1 MIDHDSTSFGIDSDR
16 LTHSREVGRLA
27 ARLAGQVFGWDESR
41 SRQMFLLGLVHD
53 CGYEFA
59 ENPLDHPVVGGELLK
74 EVGFSLW
81 REVRCHGV
89 AHATYYSDE
98 LLLLNIA
105 DMLVNRDGAKV
116 TLAQRLD
123 DIEQRYGFGSEQLVQ
138 AKRLVGEI
146 DGSLKSRRIDLGVFQ
161 EFWNVR
167 GLQ

>member
-1 MIDHDSTSFGIDSDR
+1 MIDHDSTSFGIDGDR

-27 ARLAGQVFGWDESR
+27 AQLAGQVFSWDEAR

-74 EVGFSLW
+74 EAGFSLW
-81 REVRCHGV
+81 REVRWHGV

-105 DMLVNRDGAKV
+105 DMLVSRDGTRV

-123 DIEQRYGFGSEQLVQ
+123 DIEQRYGFDSEQLMQ
-138 AKRLVGEI
+138 AKRLVREI
-146 DGSLKSRRIDLGVFQ
+146 DGFLKSRKIDLGAFR
-161 EFWNVR
+161 EFWNAQ
-167 GLQ
+167 GL